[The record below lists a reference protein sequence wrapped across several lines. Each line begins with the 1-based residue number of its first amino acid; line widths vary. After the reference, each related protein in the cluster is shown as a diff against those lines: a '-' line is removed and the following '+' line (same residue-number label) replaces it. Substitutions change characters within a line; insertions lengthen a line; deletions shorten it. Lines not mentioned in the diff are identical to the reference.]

1 MKPTLTH
8 EDYVRAAAVL
18 GVQVAVIKAVAAV
31 EAPRG
36 GFLASGEPTILY
48 ERHIFSRLTGGKY
61 DNKWPSISNRI
72 PGGYIGGYAEHLR
85 LQRAVELDRDA
96 ALQSASWGK
105 FQIMGF
111 NYAACGCK
119 TLQEF
124 INLVYRSEQ
133 AQLGLFINFLRSQG
147 LVKYSKALDFTG
159 FARRYNGP
167 AYARYS
173 YDVKLRAAY
182 RRYL

>member
-1 MKPTLTH
+1 MTLTH
-8 EDYVRAAAVL
+8 SDYLRAAHVL
-18 GVQVAVIKAVAAV
+18 GVEVAAIKAVAEI

-36 GFLASGEPTILY
+36 GFLVSGEPTILY
-48 ERHIFSRLTGGKY
+48 ERHIFSRLTNRRY
-61 DNKWPSISNRI
+61 DNQYPTISNRI
-72 PGGYIGGYAEHLR
+72 PGGYIGGIAEHLR

-96 ALQSASWGK
+96 ALQSTSWGK

-124 INLVYRSEQ
+124 INLVFRSEQ
-133 AQLGLFINFLRSQG
+133 AQLGLFVNFLRSQG
-147 LVKYSKALDFTG
+147 LVKYLKAKDFTG

-167 AYARYS
+167 AYAKNK
-173 YDVKLRAAY
+173 YDTRLRAAY
-182 RRYL
+182 RRYA